1 MVRGSKTV
9 TFPDMEEEEEE
20 KEEEE
25 EETEER
31 GSATRYGHGGRR

>member
-9 TFPDMEEEEEE
+9 TFPDMEKEEEE